1 MGWFLNQAKGPKN
14 VDIDPDQLA
23 EIHAAFAA
31 AGIPPSSNIEAIKD
45 IVLNH
50 EWSRPGQAA
59 DQEVIFDDIALY

>member
-1 MGWFLNQAKGPKN
+1 LNFLPEPQGHDSLRPTL
-14 VDIDPDQLA
+14 PQLA

-59 DQEVIFDDIALY
+59 DQEEIFDDIALY